1 MTRKGCA
8 QVARLSGRC
17 GKSFFFFAER
27 EAARKGNFTPPPS
40 PSTTTPASQKRPIK
54 PTQLTAAHKIPLF
67 SKFTLM
73 SATHHA
79 LAYHPSTPP
88 TTHALR
94 KTFTSATTTT
104 TATTTRVPRPISK
117 NLGRSKI
124 PNKGTKAKSIPAPEE
139 DDNMGSSFLQFWY
152 VLPIFFLFFFC
163 FLVVCNYLAIKS
175 QSSIANVNTHQRHV

>member
-1 MTRKGCA
+1 MTRKGVCT
-8 QVARLSGRC
+8 GR
-17 GKSFFFFAER
+17 SSLWPLRQILFFFAEG
-27 EAARKGNFTPPPS
+27 ESARKGNLYPS
-40 PSTTTPASQKRPIK
+40 PPPASQKRPIK

-67 SKFTLM
+67 SKSTLM

-94 KTFTSATTTT
+94 KAFNAATTTT
-104 TATTTRVPRPISK
+104 TPSTTNNTTNTTTRVQRPISK

-152 VLPIFFLFFFC
+152 VLLKKTFFFC
-163 FLVVCNYLAIKS
+163 CLQLPSYKF
-175 QSSIANVNTHQRHV
+175 QSPIANVKSHQRHV

>member
-1 MTRKGCA
+1 MHRSPVSLA
-8 QVARLSGRC
+8 AAANL
-17 GKSFFFFAER
+17 FFFFFLL
-27 EAARKGNFTPPPS
+27 KGKLPGKGILPLPSHPPLQ
-40 PSTTTPASQKRPIK
+40 AKKRPIK
-54 PTQLTAAHKIPLF
+54 PTQLTAAHIIPFF

-94 KTFTSATTTT
+94 KTFTAATTTT
-104 TATTTRVPRPISK
+104 STTRVPRPISK

-152 VLPIFFLFFFC
+152 VLPKPFFPFFF
-163 FLVVCNYLAIKS
+163 FGFVLFATI
-175 QSSIANVNTHQRHV
+175 